1 MTDINQLIGPLRAVG
16 EPELRAVVVGTVTG
30 STTVSGTSGALGN
43 DTDTA
48 LLLGL
53 RHWCDVV
60 LVGSA
65 TVKAENYGGVRIS
78 GSGREQRRAGGQ
90 ATVPPIAVVSSSL
103 NFDVNTRFFLE
114 AETPPLIL
122 TDNPDPGRQ
131 SVLRSAGARILQVS
145 STDAE
150 VVVDKLRAEGFARI
164 SCEGGPSLYAQVLTA
179 DLVDLWH
186 HTVDPTLTGSVEHPL
201 VRGGSREP
209 RRFRLEHWHVDPDS
223 VLFLRYRRDPGDAG
237 SVGA

>member
-1 MTDINQLIGPLRAVG
+1 MTDIQQLIGPELAVG
-16 EPELRAVVVGTVTG
+16 EPELRAVVVGTITG
-30 STTVSGTSGALGN
+30 STTVSGTSGGLGN

-78 GSGREQRRAGGQ
+78 GNRRAKRRAGGQ
-90 ATVPPIAVVSSSL
+90 APVPPIAVVSSSL
-103 NFDVNTRFFLE
+103 NFDTDTRFFLE
-114 AETPPLIL
+114 ADTPPIIV

-131 SVLRSAGARILQVS
+131 ALLRSAGARILQVT

-150 VVVDKLRAEGFARI
+150 VVVDKLRATGFARI
-164 SCEGGPSLYAQVLTA
+164 SCEGGPSIYSQLIDA

-186 HTVDPTLTGSVEHPL
+186 HTIDPTLNGAVEHPL
-201 VRGGSREP
+201 VRGDAGPP
-209 RRFRLEHWHVDPDS
+209 RRFRLEHWHADPDS
-223 VLFLRYRRDPGDAG
+223 VLFLRYRRDRTRPG